1 MLLCGNL
8 ILESSVDNF
17 EDWSKIT
24 SQNYILE
31 NALVSNPGAIRTGR
45 VWSIARAVQRSA
57 AHSYSAATVARRHRH
72 RLFPDSPLK

>member
-1 MLLCGNL
+1 ML
-8 ILESSVDNF
+8 ILESLVDNF

-45 VWSIARAVQRSA
+45 VWSIARAVQWQAEARA
-57 AHSYSAATVARRHRH
+57 VRRTVAAVTGFFLTLR
-72 RLFPDSPLK
+72 